1 MTESTASTETLIEFP
16 CLFPIKIMGLSD
28 PAFAQTIGN
37 AIKELDP
44 QFNPDTITISQSK
57 TGKYTSLT
65 ATVNAQSKAQ
75 LDSIYLMLTSHPMVK
90 IAM

>member
-1 MTESTASTETLIEFP
+1 MTESTSSNESLIEFP
-16 CLFPIKIMGLSD
+16 CQFPIKIMGESN
-28 PAFAQTIGN
+28 PMFAQTIGN

-44 QFNPDTITISQSK
+44 DFNPDTMTVNHSK
-57 TGKYTSLT
+57 TGKYLSLT
-65 ATVNAQSKAQ
+65 ATVNAHSKAH